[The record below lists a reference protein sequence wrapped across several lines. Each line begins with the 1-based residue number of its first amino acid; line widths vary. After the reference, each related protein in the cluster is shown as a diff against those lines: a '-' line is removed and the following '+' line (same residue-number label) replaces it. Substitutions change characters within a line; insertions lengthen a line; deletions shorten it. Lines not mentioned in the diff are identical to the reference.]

1 MIAEIQDNRSFP
13 GTWKTFN
20 NDFYCFCLMKSVC
33 VELGEG
39 GHFRL
44 REVKKGLCGTSA
56 FELKPE

>member
-1 MIAEIQDNRSFP
+1 
-13 GTWKTFN
+13 
-20 NDFYCFCLMKSVC
+20 MKSVC

-56 FELKPE
+56 FELKPEWQERYTQTKI